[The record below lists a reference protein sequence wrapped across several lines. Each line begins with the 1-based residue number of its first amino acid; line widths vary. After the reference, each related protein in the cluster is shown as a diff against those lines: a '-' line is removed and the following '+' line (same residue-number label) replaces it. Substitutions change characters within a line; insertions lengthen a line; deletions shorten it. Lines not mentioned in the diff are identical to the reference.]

1 MTPKL
6 QLLTTDQT
14 DSVILVDSSSTA
26 DSSAI
31 DELTTDELISAIE
44 YNTRMT
50 SQGIGHIFI
59 LGIVLLGGFATWI
72 VIKKWYFGGV

>member
-1 MTPKL
+1 MTL
-6 QLLTTDQT
+6 SLLSSTTDQT
-14 DSVILVDSSSTA
+14 ESFVVVDSAS
-26 DSSAI
+26 DSFTT
-31 DELTTDELISAIE
+31 DELTTDELIQAIE

-50 SQGIGHIFI
+50 SQGIGHIFV

>member
-1 MTPKL
+1 MTL
-6 QLLTTDQT
+6 SLLSSTTDQT
-14 DSVILVDSSSTA
+14 ESFVVVDSAPDSSTT
-26 DSSAI
+26 
-31 DELTTDELISAIE
+31 DELTTDELIQAIE